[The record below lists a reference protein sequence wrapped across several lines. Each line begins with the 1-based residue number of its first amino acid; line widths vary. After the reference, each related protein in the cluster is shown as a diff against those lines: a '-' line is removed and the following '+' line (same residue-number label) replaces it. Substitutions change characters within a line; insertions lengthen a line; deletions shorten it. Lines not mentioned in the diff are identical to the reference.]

1 MAPYLI
7 YILSI
12 MSSLNSAP
20 PGENFFSLHKN
31 YLANVYKL
39 PSGVVIGEEYKIP
52 ENSSDKATV
61 TRLLSLAANYLGY
74 PYVWGGTTERGFDC
88 SGFMY
93 FLFNKIG
100 RPIPRMPADQCLLG
114 PDIPYSKIEPGDLIF
129 FKSGN
134 VNSNWIGHVG
144 MAYDRDANGNIR
156 FIHAEGKKTGVV
168 ITLLENQ
175 YYKKRFL
182 RATRILK

>member
-20 PGENFFSLHKN
+20 PGHNFITLHRE
-31 YLANVYKL
+31 YFENVYKL
-39 PSGVVIGEEYKIP
+39 PEGIVINDEFKIP
-52 ENSSDKATV
+52 ENFSNQAAV
-61 TRLLSLAANYLGY
+61 NNLLSQAKKYLGY

-100 RPIPRMPADQCLLG
+100 KPIPRMPADQCILG

-129 FKSGN
+129 FGGGN
-134 VNSNWIGHVG
+134 PNSTWIGHVG
-144 MAYDRDANGNIR
+144 LAYDRDSNGNIR
-156 FIHAEGKKTGVV
+156 FIHAEGRKTGVV
-168 ITLLENQ
+168 ITLLDNQ

-182 RATRILK
+182 RATRILN